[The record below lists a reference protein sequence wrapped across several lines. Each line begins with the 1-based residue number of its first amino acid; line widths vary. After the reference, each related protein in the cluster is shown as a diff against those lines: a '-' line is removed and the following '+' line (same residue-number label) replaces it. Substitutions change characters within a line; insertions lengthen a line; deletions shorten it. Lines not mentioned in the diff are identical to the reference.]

1 MNNNFQPYK
10 QSSLKTDLSLL
21 VSSLVNNNLLL
32 LVVASFLALFSFGDL
47 GRGRWDHW
55 DGIMGISEYIEFLG
69 GKGMNE

>member
-32 LVVASFLALFSFGDL
+32 LVVASFLALLSFGDL

-55 DGIMGISEYIEFLG
+55 DGIMGISEYIEFWEG
-69 GKGMNE
+69 RE

>member
-55 DGIMGISEYIEFLG
+55 DGIMGISEYIEFWEG
-69 GKGMNE
+69 RE

>member
-32 LVVASFLALFSFGDL
+32 LVASFLAFLSFGDF
-47 GRGRWDHW
+47 GRGGVRGEELVLVGGDH
-55 DGIMGISEYIEFLG
+55 GNL
-69 GKGMNE
+69 